1 MHVQDPCGI
10 PFIIMR
16 KKALHFLELDS
27 FFVGEVF
34 PFAMNVNVWSSR
46 KDVMRAFWL
55 LTLPSIV
62 HCTHPIGTLPI
73 SILPELDIIHSG
85 LKGSKPKKNSPGLR
99 LVPFFVKLPHES
111 PQKI

>member
-73 SILPELDIIHSG
+73 SILPELDINIQIRKREHFPLFG
-85 LKGSKPKKNSPGLR
+85 VVCGFGELAPKKS
-99 LVPFFVKLPHES
+99 F
-111 PQKI
+111 